1 MFKRLF
7 FTFLSK
13 IRVKVTQVWYDLSID
28 NEETGLARS
37 RINRGSQR
45 REELR
50 IRAQEIAE
58 GRAQRTAAE
67 QIELLDAR
75 LGIKEG
81 ARRERE
87 RLALLVDVEAKQVK
101 VKKKEEREE
110 KESKMSKKERK
121 ARAKQNR
128 AKAKSKARV
137 KQTESQQVES
147 TGGVSIGDL
156 AAKWGIK

>member
-1 MFKRLF
+1 M
-7 FTFLSK
+7 
-13 IRVKVTQVWYDLSID
+13 RVKVSQFWYDLSID

-50 IRAQEIAE
+50 IRAQENAE
-58 GRAQRTAAE
+58 ARAQRSAAE

-75 LGIKEG
+75 LGIEVG

-87 RLALLVDVEAKQVK
+87 RLALLVDVEAKQAK
-101 VKKKEEREE
+101 VKAKEEREKRE
-110 KESKMSKKERK
+110 AKMSKKERK

-128 AKAKSKARV
+128 AKAKSRSKAA
-137 KQTESQQVES
+137 QVEAQQAEPS
-147 TGGVSIGDL
+147 DGLSINDL

>member
-1 MFKRLF
+1 M
-7 FTFLSK
+7 
-13 IRVKVTQVWYDLSID
+13 
-28 NEETGLARS
+28 ARS

-58 GRAQRTAAE
+58 ARAQRTAAE

-75 LGIKEG
+75 LGNEVG

-87 RLALLVDVEAKQVK
+87 RLALLVEVEAKEAK
-101 VKKKEEREE
+101 TKKKEERE
-110 KESKMSKKERK
+110 KRDAKMSKKEKK

-128 AKAKSKARV
+128 AKAKSRSKAKAAEV
-137 KQTESQQVES
+137 ESQQVNS
-147 TGGVSIGDL
+147 TGGVSIDDL
-156 AAKWGIK
+156 AAKWGVK